1 MIITT
6 LTCMCVDIFDKTIMP
21 GGESL
26 NFAATISRLT
36 DAKVY
41 IIGAVGNDSYGKTV
55 LDSIKDFNI
64 DKTHIRTENGDT
76 ASNRTYLTPD
86 GDRYYKDDSWNG
98 GVFSSFALSASDR
111 KLLHSS
117 DMVHTTFSGPNF
129 NDVID
134 CCREKRFPLSVDF
147 DICRDF
153 DTIEKYL
160 DCISL
165 LFISGDEPTLEKAK
179 RLSAKYPNTVFIVTL
194 GKNGSTAFSKG
205 TAYHCAA
212 AEVSEVTDTTG
223 CGDSYQ
229 AGFIASYLADGNIE
243 TAMSK
248 GSQTAAQTLSF
259 IGGFR
264 YLNTAEKLLLFR
276 RHYFLCLFRPIRTFR
291 RTAFR

>member
-6 LTCMCVDIFDKTIMP
+6 LTCMCVDIFDNAIMP

-36 DAKVY
+36 DAQVY
-41 IIGAVGNDSYGKTV
+41 IIGAVGNDIYGKTV
-55 LDSIKDFNI
+55 LDSIKNFNI
-64 DKTHIRTENGDT
+64 DKTHIRTENGNT

-98 GVFSSFALSASDR
+98 GVFSEFTLSASDR
-111 KLLHSS
+111 ELLHSS

-129 NDVID
+129 SDVIT

-153 DTIEKYL
+153 DTIEQYL

-165 LFISGDEPTLEKAK
+165 LFISGDKPTLEKAK
-179 RLSAKYPNTVFIVTL
+179 QLSLQYPDTVFIVTL
-194 GKNGSTAFSKG
+194 GEDGSTAYSGGK
-205 TAYHCAA
+205 AYHCDAVKVN
-212 AEVSEVTDTTG
+212 EVIDTTG

-229 AGFIASYLADGNIE
+229 AGFIASYLKNRDIKS
-243 TAMSK
+243 AMES
-248 GSQTAAQTLSF
+248 GSRSAAVTLSF

-264 YLNTAEKLLLFR
+264 Y
-276 RHYFLCLFRPIRTFR
+276 
-291 RTAFR
+291 

>member
-6 LTCMCVDIFDKTIMP
+6 LTCMCVDIFDNTIMP

-36 DAKVY
+36 DAHVY
-41 IIGAVGNDSYGKTV
+41 IIGAVGNDIYGKTV
-55 LDSIKDFNI
+55 LDSIKNFNI
-64 DKTHIRTENGDT
+64 DKTHIRTENGNT
-76 ASNRTYLTPD
+76 ASNRTYLTSD

-98 GVFSSFALSASDR
+98 GVFSEFTLSASDR
-111 KLLHSS
+111 ELLHSS

-129 NDVID
+129 SNVIA

-179 RLSAKYPNTVFIVTL
+179 QLSLQYPDTVFIVTL
-194 GKNGSTAFSKG
+194 GEDGSTAYSGGK
-205 TAYHCAA
+205 AYHCDAVKVN
-212 AEVSEVTDTTG
+212 EVIDTTG

-229 AGFIASYLADGNIE
+229 AGFIASYLKNRDIKS
-243 TAMSK
+243 AMES
-248 GSQTAAQTLSF
+248 GSRSAAVTLSF

-264 YLNTAEKLLLFR
+264 Y
-276 RHYFLCLFRPIRTFR
+276 
-291 RTAFR
+291 

>member
-1 MIITT
+1 MT
-6 LTCMCVDIFDKTIMP
+6 
-21 GGESL
+21 
-26 NFAATISRLT
+26 AT
-36 DAKVY
+36 V
-41 IIGAVGNDSYGKTV
+41 
-55 LDSIKDFNI
+55 KDFNI

-111 KLLHSS
+111 ELLHSS

-243 TAMSK
+243 TARRQPHKRFRSSEDSDIEIRRKSK
-248 GSQTAAQTLSF
+248 SF
-259 IGGFR
+259 SAVIILYAYFNR
-264 YLNTAEKLLLFR
+264 YAPSAVQLL
-276 RHYFLCLFRPIRTFR
+276 
-291 RTAFR
+291 A

>member
-6 LTCMCVDIFDKTIMP
+6 LTCMCVDIFDNTIMP

-111 KLLHSS
+111 ELLHSS

-179 RLSAKYPNTVFIVTL
+179 RLSSKYPNTVFIVTL
-194 GKNGSTAFSKG
+194 GENGNTAFSKG

-229 AGFIASYLADGNIE
+229 AGFIASYLADKNIE

-264 YLNTAEKLLLFR
+264 Y
-276 RHYFLCLFRPIRTFR
+276 
-291 RTAFR
+291 

>member
-6 LTCMCVDIFDKTIMP
+6 LTCMCVDIFDNTIMP

-55 LDSIKDFNI
+55 LGSIKDFNI
-64 DKTHIRTENGDT
+64 DKTHIRTENGNT

-98 GVFSSFALSASDR
+98 GVFSSFALSVSDR
-111 KLLHSS
+111 ELLHSS

-153 DTIEKYL
+153 DTIEN
-160 DCISL
+160 
-165 LFISGDEPTLEKAK
+165 TL
-179 RLSAKYPNTVFIVTL
+179 
-194 GKNGSTAFSKG
+194 
-205 TAYHCAA
+205 TAYR
-212 AEVSEVTDTTG
+212 
-223 CGDSYQ
+223 
-229 AGFIASYLADGNIE
+229 F
-243 TAMSK
+243 
-248 GSQTAAQTLSF
+248 
-259 IGGFR
+259 
-264 YLNTAEKLLLFR
+264 
-276 RHYFLCLFRPIRTFR
+276 CL
-291 RTAFR
+291 